1 MAKIISPVWSII
13 RGSIGV
19 TTYSANQ
26 YGQIIGKSKIASAQ
40 LPSARQTRVNVAF
53 AQAALAWRNLS
64 EANRTAWANYALTV
78 PFTSATGSYTVS
90 GRSLFIGTRSWILF
104 LNAQFAAG
112 IPIVDP
118 PPNLAGR
125 FAVNNVASAPRTVS
139 GIGFLVVINNSTDR
153 DITYQIDIAG
163 PFTQSRN
170 KWNGPWDASRSISG
184 SVAAGSFLL
193 ASVDA
198 LTLGMFYF
206 WRFRATTKTTGTFT
220 GNALTNVWTGR
231 QIANF
236 IA

>member
-1 MAKIISPVWSII
+1 MAKIISPVWAII
-13 RGSIGV
+13 RGSIGG

-40 LPSARQTRVNVAF
+40 LPSARQTKVNVAF
-53 AQAALAWRNLS
+53 AQAALAWRNLT

-104 LNAQFAAG
+104 MNAAFTAG
-112 IPIVDP
+112 IPVLDP

-125 FAVNNVASAPRTVS
+125 FAVANVASSPRTGS
-139 GIGFLVVINNSTDR
+139 GIGFLIVINNSTDR
-153 DITYQIDIAG
+153 DITCQIDIAG

-170 KWNGPWDASRSISG
+170 KWNGPWDSSKSL
-184 SVAAGSFLL
+184 SCNVAAGSFLL
-193 ASVDA
+193 QSIDS
-198 LTLGMFYF
+198 LLLGMYYF
-206 WRFRATTKTTGTFT
+206 WRFRALTKTTGTFT
-220 GNALTNVWTGR
+220 GNALTSVWTGR